1 LPEVLYRKWRPKSLT
16 DVIGQDH
23 IVRTLKY
30 SVISNR
36 IAHAYLFCGPRG
48 TGKTSTAR
56 ILAKSVNCRDPREG
70 EPCNNC
76 NPCKSVNDGRA
87 LDLIEIDAAS
97 HRGIEDVRNIRDK
110 VNFQPNELKYKVYI
124 IDEVHMMTTDAF
136 NALLKTLEEPPP
148 HVIFI
153 LATTESHRVPATVVS
168 RCQRF
173 DFHRISSNDIEIALA
188 HICDIEGIPYDSQ
201 AINLIASNSA
211 GSLRD
216 AENLLDQISLSS
228 NGQISLFNVQD
239 LLGIGRDGS
248 ALKFTEHA
256 LFLGT
261 TEGLNIIS
269 EISNQGLDI
278 RRFQQQVIEYLR
290 SILLVQSGV
299 EENMNYDSET
309 LVKIKDISRKA
320 SVDIVLACTK
330 IFEEA
335 SPKLLSNHTLHLEL
349 ALIES
354 NLLKNQIP
362 QSMDIN
368 TIAAIDDNGATPSID
383 TESYKV
389 QEKAENTKDVTI
401 DNAVLNHSTWTNE
414 EFIHNEKPEDQELQ
428 VSGETNQRTDS
439 NGIDLNPSGS
449 VLAEEEDHPHTQI
462 SEETKPTAN
471 STSTDLQTPERLIEP
486 ASIKSNTTNGQ
497 NNKADNLQQDLQQ
510 ALKKYKG
517 AKFNI
522 GSLLLDCESVYIEGD
537 TLVLNHKNLVN
548 KDRLQGELESPG
560 VREHVQEVVKNITGT
575 NYSFKL
581 LLSNQNPDKTMPTGG
596 HLVRVA
602 RTMGAQ
608 ILEEQEKYNE

>member
-1 LPEVLYRKWRPKSLT
+1 
-16 DVIGQDH
+16 
-23 IVRTLKY
+23 
-30 SVISNR
+30 
-36 IAHAYLFCGPRG
+36 
-48 TGKTSTAR
+48 
-56 ILAKSVNCRDPREG
+56 
-70 EPCNNC
+70 
-76 NPCKSVNDGRA
+76 
-87 LDLIEIDAAS
+87 
-97 HRGIEDVRNIRDK
+97 
-110 VNFQPNELKYKVYI
+110 
-124 IDEVHMMTTDAF
+124 
-136 NALLKTLEEPPP
+136 
-148 HVIFI
+148 
-153 LATTESHRVPATVVS
+153 
-168 RCQRF
+168 
-173 DFHRISSNDIEIALA
+173 
-188 HICDIEGIPYDSQ
+188 
-201 AINLIASNSA
+201 
-211 GSLRD
+211 
-216 AENLLDQISLSS
+216 
-228 NGQISLFNVQD
+228 
-239 LLGIGRDGS
+239 
-248 ALKFTEHA
+248 
-256 LFLGT
+256 
-261 TEGLNIIS
+261 
-269 EISNQGLDI
+269 
-278 RRFQQQVIEYLR
+278 
-290 SILLVQSGV
+290 
-299 EENMNYDSET
+299 
-309 LVKIKDISRKA
+309 
-320 SVDIVLACTK
+320 
-330 IFEEA
+330 
-335 SPKLLSNHTLHLEL
+335 
-349 ALIES
+349 
-354 NLLKNQIP
+354 
-362 QSMDIN
+362 MDIN